1 MKYFVTD
8 LFYVRI
14 PIASDENLSV
24 FETENAQFWAVQSLG
39 NFFKCMSSFPMRWVP
54 LTTVE
59 NWILVISD
67 RKF

>member
-39 NFFKCMSSFPMRWVP
+39 NFFKCMSSYPMR
-54 LTTVE
+54 
-59 NWILVISD
+59 
-67 RKF
+67 